1 MEEAVVPDEQKGA
14 ARRKVLRYDAKNK
27 GNLDEIDSQ
36 RLDESDEQSD
46 YSRMMDDS
54 YQQTML
60 VFENDDFDLRE
71 RVGAYQNFIEES
83 KELAVNRK
91 SQSTRRCM
99 ISARRQTCR
108 SRRCPIPG
116 CRRRQRFLRK
126 GRIRGRT
133 GCRAGLYE
141 RHGTGNRGAGS
152 QKENKDCDR

>member
-1 MEEAVVPDEQKGA
+1 MNKKGA

-126 GRIRGRT
+126 GRIRGRIWLP
-133 GCRAGLYE
+133 CRTIYE
-141 RHGTGNRGAGS
+141 RHGQAIVE
-152 QKENKDCDR
+152 QAAKKENKDCDR